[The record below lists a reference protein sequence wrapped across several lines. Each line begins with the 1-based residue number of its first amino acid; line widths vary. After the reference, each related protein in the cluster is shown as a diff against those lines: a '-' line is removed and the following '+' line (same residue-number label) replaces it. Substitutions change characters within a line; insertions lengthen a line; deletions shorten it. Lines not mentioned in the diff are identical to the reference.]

1 MDVGVW
7 LRGLGL
13 AQYEEKFRYN
23 NIDNID
29 AVVLPQRAR
38 VSPVWRWRRCS
49 KLSRPAA
56 RRLGSCARGRVG
68 CPSNHDLGGW
78 LTREWFPVRSP
89 DYIQARPC

>member
-13 AQYEEKFRYN
+13 AQYEEKFRDN
-23 NIDNID
+23 NID

-38 VSPVWRWRRCS
+38 VSPVWSWRRGS

-56 RRLGSCARGRVG
+56 RRSGSCARGRIG
-68 CPSNHDLGGW
+68 CPSNPDLGGW
-78 LTREWFPVRSP
+78 LSRERFPLRSA
-89 DYIQARPC
+89 DYIQAWPC